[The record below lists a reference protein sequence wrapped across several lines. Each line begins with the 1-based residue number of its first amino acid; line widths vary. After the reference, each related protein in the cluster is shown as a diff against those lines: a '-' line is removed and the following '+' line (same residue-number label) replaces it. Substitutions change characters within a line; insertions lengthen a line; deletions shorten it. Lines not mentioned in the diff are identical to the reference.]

1 MNLWNT
7 LGVTPLGGILIAAG
21 GIAAAAALAVARLR
35 RAGSASRLRLGLDR

>member
-7 LGVTPLGGILIAAG
+7 LGVTPLGGLLIAAA

-35 RAGSASRLRLGLDR
+35 RAGSSSRLRLGLDR